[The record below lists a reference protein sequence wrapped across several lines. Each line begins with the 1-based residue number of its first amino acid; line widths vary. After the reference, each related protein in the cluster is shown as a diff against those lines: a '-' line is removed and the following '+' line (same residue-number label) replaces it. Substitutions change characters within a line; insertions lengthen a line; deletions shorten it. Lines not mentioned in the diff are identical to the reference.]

1 MISFV
6 LYILYNVIAF
16 SSKQNFENLH
26 LINRNMRINEDFLD
40 NEKTELMDV
49 QTTSDG
55 VMPEF
60 VVFCNSFINNKKQRT
75 EFINGFGRYVKRLAS
90 VYLSDIV
97 SIDITLDDPQEPR
110 NISIRIA
117 LLPE

>member
-16 SSKQNFENLH
+16 SSKRNFENLGM
-26 LINRNMRINEDFLD
+26 INRNMRINEDFLD

-60 VVFCNSFINNKKQRT
+60 VVFCNSFINNKKQCT

-90 VYLSDIV
+90 AYLSDIV
-97 SIDITLDDPQEPR
+97 NIDITLDDSNTP
-110 NISIRIA
+110 
-117 LLPE
+117 

>member
-1 MISFV
+1 
-6 LYILYNVIAF
+6 
-16 SSKQNFENLH
+16 
-26 LINRNMRINEDFLD
+26 MRINEDFLD

-60 VVFCNSFINNKKQRT
+60 VVFCNSFNNNKKQRT

>member
-1 MISFV
+1 
-6 LYILYNVIAF
+6 
-16 SSKQNFENLH
+16 
-26 LINRNMRINEDFLD
+26 MRINEDFLD

-60 VVFCNSFINNKKQRT
+60 VVFCNSFITFINNKKQRT
-75 EFINGFGRYVKRLAS
+75 EFINDFGRYVKRLAS